1 MPERR
6 RPHACYSEDEDS
18 RSYQRSKIVGDA
30 ARRRKIAMS
39 KEKPFPEYR
48 RKLGPGWWL
57 SNRHFT
63 QYMIREWTSFFVA
76 VFSLIYIY
84 ELSLFATGAKD
95 SALALMRNPGIIAF
109 NVLALL
115 FTLYH
120 AFTWFYLI
128 GKVQPI
134 RMGKTTSKPW
144 QALLVNIVLLLIIFY
159 AVIQILV
166 LR

>member
-1 MPERR
+1 L
-6 RPHACYSEDEDS
+6 
-18 RSYQRSKIVGDA
+18 SKQ
-30 ARRRKIAMS
+30 KLS
-39 KEKPFPEYR
+39 PEYR

-57 SNRHFT
+57 HNSHFT

-76 VFSLIYIY
+76 AFSLIYIY
-84 ELSLFATGAKD
+84 ELSLFESGAKD
-95 SALALMRNPGIIAF
+95 SALALMRNPGIIVF

-134 RMGKTTSKPW
+134 KMGKTTSKPW
-144 QALLVNIVLLLIIFY
+144 QALLVNIALLLIISY

>member
-6 RPHACYSEDEDS
+6 RPHARDSEDEDP
-18 RSYQRSKIVGDA
+18 RSYQRSEIAGDA
-30 ARRRKIAMS
+30 AGRRKIAMS

-84 ELSLFATGAKD
+84 ELSL
-95 SALALMRNPGIIAF
+95 LASGSKVKPLNPLHSQGILAF
-109 NVLALL
+109 TVLALL
-115 FTLYH
+115 F
-120 AFTWFYLI
+120 
-128 GKVQPI
+128 
-134 RMGKTTSKPW
+134 
-144 QALLVNIVLLLIIFY
+144 
-159 AVIQILV
+159 
-166 LR
+166 

>member
-1 MPERR
+1 
-6 RPHACYSEDEDS
+6 
-18 RSYQRSKIVGDA
+18 
-30 ARRRKIAMS
+30 MS
-39 KEKPFPEYR
+39 KEKPFPEHR
-48 RKLGPGWWL
+48 RRLGPGWWL
-57 SNRHFT
+57 SNSHFT

-76 VFSLIYIY
+76 VFSLVYVY
-84 ELSLFATGAKD
+84 ELSLFASGAKD

-109 NVLALL
+109 NVLALP

-120 AFTWFYLI
+120 ALTWFYLI

-134 RMGKTTSKPW
+134 KFGKTTSKPW
-144 QALLVNIVLLLIIFY
+144 QALLVNIVLLLIISY

>member
-1 MPERR
+1 
-6 RPHACYSEDEDS
+6 
-18 RSYQRSKIVGDA
+18 
-30 ARRRKIAMS
+30 
-39 KEKPFPEYR
+39 
-48 RKLGPGWWL
+48 
-57 SNRHFT
+57 
-63 QYMIREWTSFFVA
+63 MIREWTSFFVA

-84 ELSLFATGAKD
+84 ELSLFASGARD

-134 RMGKTTSKPW
+134 KLGKTTSKPW
-144 QALLVNIVLLLIIFY
+144 QALLLNIILLLIIFY
-159 AVIQILV
+159 AVIQILI

>member
-1 MPERR
+1 
-6 RPHACYSEDEDS
+6 
-18 RSYQRSKIVGDA
+18 
-30 ARRRKIAMS
+30 MS

-57 SNRHFT
+57 SNSHFT

-76 VFSLIYIY
+76 VFSLIYVY
-84 ELSLFATGAKD
+84 ELSFFASGARD
-95 SALALMRNPGIIAF
+95 SALALMRNPGIITI

-134 RMGKTTSKPW
+134 KLGKTTSTPW
-144 QALLVNIVLLLIIFY
+144 QALLLNIVLLLVISY

>member
-1 MPERR
+1 
-6 RPHACYSEDEDS
+6 
-18 RSYQRSKIVGDA
+18 
-30 ARRRKIAMS
+30 MS
-39 KEKPFPEYR
+39 KEKPFPEYK

-57 SNRHFT
+57 ANSHFT

-84 ELSLFATGAKD
+84 ELSLFASGARAD
-95 SALALMRNPGIIAF
+95 ALNLLKNPGVIAF

-128 GKVQPI
+128 GKVQPARNPLGSLLRGRFHRRI
-134 RMGKTTSKPW
+134 PTSRADLHSRNRIPPGPL
-144 QALLVNIVLLLIIFY
+144 AN
-159 AVIQILV
+159 
-166 LR
+166 

>member
-1 MPERR
+1 
-6 RPHACYSEDEDS
+6 
-18 RSYQRSKIVGDA
+18 
-30 ARRRKIAMS
+30 MS
-39 KEKPFPEYR
+39 KEKPFSEYR

-57 SNRHFT
+57 ANSHYR

-76 VFSLIYIY
+76 VFSLIFIY
-84 ELSLFATGAKD
+84 ELSLFAAGTRD
-95 SALALMRNPGIIAF
+95 SALALMKNPGIIAF
-109 NVLALL
+109 NVVALL

-134 RMGKTTSKPW
+134 KIGKAITKPW
-144 QALLVNIVLLLIIFY
+144 QALFVNIVLLVVISF
-159 AVIQILV
+159 AVIQILI

>member
-1 MPERR
+1 
-6 RPHACYSEDEDS
+6 
-18 RSYQRSKIVGDA
+18 
-30 ARRRKIAMS
+30 
-39 KEKPFPEYR
+39 
-48 RKLGPGWWL
+48 
-57 SNRHFT
+57 
-63 QYMIREWTSFFVA
+63 MIREWTSFFVA

-84 ELSLFATGAKD
+84 ELSLFASGARD
-95 SALALMRNPGIIAF
+95 SALTLMKNPGIIAF

-134 RMGKTTSKPW
+134 KIGKTTSKPW
-144 QALLVNIVLLLIIFY
+144 QALVLNVAVLLIVSY
-159 AVIQILV
+159 AVIQILI

>member
-1 MPERR
+1 
-6 RPHACYSEDEDS
+6 
-18 RSYQRSKIVGDA
+18 
-30 ARRRKIAMS
+30 MS

-57 SNRHFT
+57 SNSHFT

-76 VFSLIYIY
+76 VFTLIYVY
-84 ELSLFATGAKD
+84 ELSLFASGAKD
-95 SALALMRNPGIIAF
+95 NALALMRNPGIIAF
-109 NVLALL
+109 NVLALP

-120 AFTWFYLI
+120 ALTWFYLI

-134 RMGKTTSKPW
+134 KFGKTTSKPW
-144 QALLVNIVLLLIIFY
+144 QALLVNIVLLLVISY

>member
-1 MPERR
+1 
-6 RPHACYSEDEDS
+6 
-18 RSYQRSKIVGDA
+18 
-30 ARRRKIAMS
+30 
-39 KEKPFPEYR
+39 
-48 RKLGPGWWL
+48 
-57 SNRHFT
+57 
-63 QYMIREWTSFFVA
+63 MIREWTSFFVA

-84 ELSLFATGAKD
+84 ELSLFASGAKD

-144 QALLVNIVLLLIIFY
+144 QALLVKIVLLLIIFY

-166 LR
+166 LRYRLCQKSHVYTQFSGESSPWVGTSQPSYS

>member
-1 MPERR
+1 M
-6 RPHACYSEDEDS
+6 
-18 RSYQRSKIVGDA
+18 
-30 ARRRKIAMS
+30 
-39 KEKPFPEYR
+39 
-48 RKLGPGWWL
+48 
-57 SNRHFT
+57 
-63 QYMIREWTSFFVA
+63 A

-84 ELSLFATGAKD
+84 ELYLFATGAKD

>member
-1 MPERR
+1 L
-6 RPHACYSEDEDS
+6 
-18 RSYQRSKIVGDA
+18 SKQ
-30 ARRRKIAMS
+30 
-39 KEKPFPEYR
+39 KPYPEYR

-57 SNRHFT
+57 SNSHFT

-84 ELSLFATGAKD
+84 ELSLFATGQKG
-95 SALALMRNPGIIAF
+95 SALALMKNPGIITF
-109 NVLALL
+109 NIVALA

-134 RMGKTTSKPW
+134 KMGKTKSKPW
-144 QALLVNIVLLLIIFY
+144 QALMLNIVLL
-159 AVIQILV
+159 VILSYTVIWILV
-166 LR
+166 LRSG

>member
-1 MPERR
+1 
-6 RPHACYSEDEDS
+6 
-18 RSYQRSKIVGDA
+18 
-30 ARRRKIAMS
+30 
-39 KEKPFPEYR
+39 
-48 RKLGPGWWL
+48 
-57 SNRHFT
+57 
-63 QYMIREWTSFFVA
+63 MIREWTSFFVS

-84 ELSLFATGAKD
+84 ELSLFASGAKNT
-95 SALALMRNPGIIAF
+95 ALALMRNPGIIAF
-109 NVLALL
+109 NLAALV

-134 RMGKTTSKPW
+134 KIGKTKSKPW
-144 QALLVNIVLLLIIFY
+144 QALLVNIVFLLIISY